1 MDAPLLQLEG
11 VSRTFVGEGVETQA
25 LEDINLT
32 LGAGEFVCVT
42 GASGSGKT
50 TLMNIM
56 GCLDRPSDGEYRLG
70 GIEVA
75 RLDDNG
81 LADLRRDTFGFVFQ
95 NYNLLESLTARGNV
109 ELPATY
115 TASDGARRRDRAEEL
130 LHAFGMRER
139 SDHMPGEL
147 SGGEQQRV
155 AIARALM
162 NGARVILADEPT
174 GALDAEQGEQVLA
187 LLEDLAGRGHTVIV
201 ISHDHRVAARARRRV
216 VLRDGRVV
224 EDSGPRSA
232 PDVALEPRKVRRGGM
247 PWLAAVRG
255 GLISMRS
262 GRLRAALTVFS
273 VALGIWSVVALLALA
288 EGARRDTLAAV
299 ERMGANR
306 LSVWGHEG
314 TGTAMRRLP
323 KTLEDSRAIAEQ
335 VDNVRTVVPWMMRY
349 LPVRAGSEHLAG
361 VRVRA
366 RDDTEPKTYFQNLA
380 WPIEQGAFLN
390 QRDNEEAAMVAV
402 IGPAVRDRLFAGG
415 VDPVGEHIEINGLN
429 FVVKGVLSRRPG
441 FVGEGVILTTDP
453 ANPPP
458 GLPFFFGTTGPDLLI
473 PFKTGA
479 DVLFGTD
486 ELDGLDVLVEDVSRI
501 EETARDIQDLMF
513 RRHGRGG
520 YGVTNEAQTWAAHKK
535 LKGMYAAIFATIAG
549 VALLVGGVGIVSVT
563 LAAVSQRRREIGIRM
578 AVGARRRDISA
589 QFLGETTVL
598 TIIGGVCGVL
608 LALVGTPVLSDLTE
622 RPVAFAPWF
631 VPMALACAI
640 AAGSVFGI
648 VPAQRAARLD
658 PVAALASD

>member
-11 VSRTFVGEGVETQA
+11 VSRTFVGEGVETDA
-25 LEDINLT
+25 LVDINLT
-32 LGAGEFVCVT
+32 IRAGDFVCVT

-50 TLMNIM
+50 TLMNII
-56 GCLDRPSDGEYRLG
+56 GCLDRPSGGEYRLA

-115 TASDGARRRDRAEEL
+115 TASNIARRRDRAEEL
-130 LHAFGMRER
+130 LHSFGMRER

-187 LLEDLAGRGHTVIV
+187 LLEQLAGRGHTVILV
-201 ISHDHRVAARARRRV
+201 SHDHQVAARAHRRV
-216 VLRDGRVV
+216 ELRDARVV

-232 PDVALEPRKVRRGGM
+232 PDVALEPRKARRGGM

-255 GLISMRS
+255 GLIAMRS
-262 GRLRAALTVFS
+262 GRLRATLTVFS
-273 VALGIWSVVALLALA
+273 VALGIWSVVALLGLA

-306 LSVWGHEG
+306 LTVGGYEG
-314 TGTAMRRLP
+314 AGNAMRRLP
-323 KTLEDSRAIAEQ
+323 KTLEDARAIAEQ
-335 VDNVRTVVPWMMRY
+335 VGNVRTVVPWMMRQMS
-349 LPVRAGSEHLAG
+349 VRAGSEHVG
-361 VRVRA
+361 RVMVRA
-366 RDDTEPKTYFQNLA
+366 RDDTEPRTFFQNLL
-380 WPIEQGAFLN
+380 WPMDQGAFLN
-390 QRDNEEAAMVAV
+390 QRDSEEAAMVAV
-402 IGPAVRDRLFAGG
+402 IGPAVRDQLFPAG

-458 GLPFFFGTTGPDLLI
+458 GLPFFFGTRDPNVFI

-486 ELDGLDVLVEDVSRI
+486 ELDGLDVIVEDVSRI
-501 EETARDIQDLMF
+501 EETAGDVQDLMF

-535 LKGMYAAIFATIAG
+535 LKGMYAAVFATIAG

-589 QFLGETTVL
+589 QFLVETTVL

-608 LALVGTPVLSDLTE
+608 LALAGTPLLSDLTE

-631 VPMALACAI
+631 VPVAAACAI